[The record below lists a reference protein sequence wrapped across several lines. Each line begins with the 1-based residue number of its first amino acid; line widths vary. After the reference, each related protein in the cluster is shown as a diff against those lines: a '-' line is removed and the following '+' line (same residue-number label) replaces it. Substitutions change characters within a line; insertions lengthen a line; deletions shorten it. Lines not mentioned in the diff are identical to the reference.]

1 MRQTMRMSGLGQAPL
16 EREGADEES
25 FRALVTSHARS
36 LHRLAYR
43 MTRNEHDAEDV
54 VQDALLKAY
63 RALDRFE
70 NRSEM
75 STWLHRITTNC
86 ALDFLRKRKRRAED
100 DLPETDAEQDAVT
113 TSFLSTI
120 PGPDQSAHSADIR
133 RRVNE
138 SMGRMSETERTAFV
152 LRHFEGHTLEHI
164 GASLGISLAAT
175 KQCVFRAVRKVR
187 QDLEPLV
194 QTS

>member
-1 MRQTMRMSGLGQAPL
+1 MSGLGQTPPEAGVADD
-16 EREGADEES
+16 EG
-25 FRALVTSHARS
+25 FRALVMSHARS

-54 VQDALLKAY
+54 VQEALLKAY
-63 RALDRFE
+63 RGLDKFE
-70 NRSEM
+70 NRSEL

-86 ALDFLRKRKRRAED
+86 AYDLLRKRQRRAED
-100 DLPETDAEQDAVT
+100 DLPETDAEAGAVT
-113 TSFLSTI
+113 TSLMSSM
-120 PGPDQSAHSADIR
+120 PGPDQTAHASDIR
-133 RRVNE
+133 RHVNQ
-138 SMGRMSETERTAFV
+138 SLARMSATERTAFV
-152 LRHFEGHTLEHI
+152 LRHFEGHTLDHI
-164 GASLGISLAAT
+164 GQTLGISLAAT

>member
-1 MRQTMRMSGLGQAPL
+1 MRMSGLGQTPQIQGAADD
-16 EREGADEES
+16 EG
-25 FRALVTSHARS
+25 FRTLVTSHARS

-43 MTRNEHDAEDV
+43 MTRNEQDAEDV
-54 VQDALLKAY
+54 VQEALLKAY
-63 RALDRFE
+63 RGLDKFE
-70 NRSEM
+70 NRSEL

-86 ALDFLRKRKRRAED
+86 AYDLLRKRQRRAED
-100 DLPETDAEQDAVT
+100 DLPETDSESDALT
-113 TSFLSTI
+113 ASFLSTA
-120 PGPDQSAHSADIR
+120 PSQDQNAHSSDIR

-138 SMGRMSETERTAFV
+138 SMERMSLTERTAFV

-164 GASLGISLAAT
+164 GETLGISLAAT

>member
-1 MRQTMRMSGLGQAPL
+1 MRMNGLGPTPSSV
-16 EREGADEES
+16 GVADDGG
-25 FRALVTSHARS
+25 FQALVMSHARS

-43 MTRNEHDAEDV
+43 MTRNEQDAEDV
-54 VQDALLKAY
+54 VQEALLKAY
-63 RALDRFE
+63 RGLDKFE
-70 NRSEM
+70 NRSEL

-86 ALDFLRKRKRRAED
+86 AYDLLRKRMRRAED
-100 DLPETDAEQDAVT
+100 DLPETDAESDAVT
-113 TSFLSTI
+113 TSLMSTI
-120 PGPDQSAHSADIR
+120 PGPDQNAHASDIR

-138 SMGRMSETERTAFV
+138 SMERMSATERTAFV

-164 GASLGISLAAT
+164 GATLGISLAAT

-194 QTS
+194 QAS

>member
-1 MRQTMRMSGLGQAPL
+1 MSGLGQTPPEKGVAN
-16 EREGADEES
+16 DEE
-25 FRALVTSHARS
+25 FRALVMSHARS

-43 MTRNEHDAEDV
+43 MTRNEQDAEDV

-63 RALDRFE
+63 RALDKFE
-70 NRSEM
+70 NRSEL

-86 ALDFLRKRKRRAED
+86 AYDLLRKRQRRAED
-100 DLPETDAEQDAVT
+100 DLPETDAEAGSVT
-113 TSFLSTI
+113 ASLTSNV
-120 PGPDQSAHSADIR
+120 PGADQNAHASDIR
-133 RRVNE
+133 RRVND
-138 SMGRMSETERTAFV
+138 SMERMSATERTAFV
-152 LRHFEGHTLEHI
+152 LRHFEGHTLDHI
-164 GASLGISLAAT
+164 GATLGISLAAT

>member
-1 MRQTMRMSGLGQAPL
+1 MSGLGQQPA
-16 EREGADEES
+16 EGGGADEES
-25 FRALVTSHARS
+25 FKALVASHARS

-43 MTRNEHDAEDV
+43 MTRNQQDAEDV

-70 NRSEM
+70 NRSEL

-86 ALDFLRKRKRRAED
+86 AYDLLRKRQRRAED
-100 DLPETDAEQDAVT
+100 DLPETDSEADAVT
-113 TSFLSTI
+113 QSFLATT
-120 PGPDQSAHSADIR
+120 PGPDQNAHAADIR

-138 SMGRMSETERTAFV
+138 SMQRMTATERSAFV
-152 LRHFEGHTLEHI
+152 LRHYEGHTLDHI
-164 GASLGISLAAT
+164 GEALGISLAAT
-175 KQCVFRAVRKVR
+175 KQCVFRAVKKVR

-194 QTS
+194 QVS

>member
-1 MRQTMRMSGLGQAPL
+1 MSGLGQEPSE
-16 EREGADEES
+16 ERVADDEG

-43 MTRNEHDAEDV
+43 MTRNEQDAEDV
-54 VQDALLKAY
+54 VQEALLKAY
-63 RALDRFE
+63 RGLDKFE
-70 NRSEM
+70 NRSEL

-86 ALDFLRKRKRRAED
+86 AYDLLRKRVRRAED
-100 DLPETDAEQDAVT
+100 DLPETDAEADAVT
-113 TSFLSTI
+113 TSLASNL
-120 PGPDQSAHSADIR
+120 PGPDQNAHAQDIR

-138 SMGRMSETERTAFV
+138 SMERMSPPERTAFV
-152 LRHFEGHTLEHI
+152 LRHYEGQTLEHI
-164 GASLGISLAAT
+164 GQTLGISLAAT

-194 QTS
+194 QAS

>member
-1 MRQTMRMSGLGQAPL
+1 MSGLGQTSPEAGVADD
-16 EREGADEES
+16 EG
-25 FRALVTSHARS
+25 FRALVMSHARS

-43 MTRNEHDAEDV
+43 MTRNEQDAEDV
-54 VQDALLKAY
+54 VQEALLKAY
-63 RALDRFE
+63 RGLDKFE
-70 NRSEM
+70 NRSEL

-86 ALDFLRKRKRRAED
+86 AYDLLRKRVRRAED
-100 DLPETDAEQDAVT
+100 DLPETDSEADAVT
-113 TSFLSTI
+113 SSLLSTT
-120 PGPDQSAHSADIR
+120 PGPDQNAHAGDIR

-138 SMGRMSETERTAFV
+138 SMERMSATERTAFV

-164 GASLGISLAAT
+164 GTTLGISLAAT

-194 QTS
+194 QAS

>member
-1 MRQTMRMSGLGQAPL
+1 MSGLGQTPPQAGVADD
-16 EREGADEES
+16 EG
-25 FRALVTSHARS
+25 FKALVMSHARS

-43 MTRNEHDAEDV
+43 MTRNEQDAEDV
-54 VQDALLKAY
+54 VQEALLKAY
-63 RALDRFE
+63 RGLDRFE
-70 NRSEM
+70 NRSEL

-86 ALDFLRKRKRRAED
+86 AYDLLRKRVRRAED
-100 DLPETDAEQDAVT
+100 DLPETDSEADAVT
-113 TSFLSTI
+113 SSLLSHA
-120 PGPDQSAHSADIR
+120 GDIR

-138 SMGRMSETERTAFV
+138 SMERMSATERSAFV
-152 LRHFEGHTLEHI
+152 LRHYEGHTLEHI
-164 GASLGISLAAT
+164 GQTLGISLAAT